1 MKLLKFFYLLCIFL
15 IAQNLKANV
24 QVASVFSSHMVLQR
38 DKRVPVWGW
47 ADPGEQVSITF
58 NKQTKKA
65 TAAADGKWMLAFDK
79 FSAGGPFVMSIVGK
93 NTVTLDD
100 IYIGEVWL
108 CSGQSNMDMTVAKED
123 RYWAG
128 VFNEAEELA
137 NADYP
142 LIRVIDA
149 DFTPSVPVLNEIKTP
164 GWEVVTPNTVG
175 HMSAAAYFFARDLQ
189 KKLNVP
195 VGLVVT
201 AYGASTAEA
210 WISKPAL
217 EANPKFSRLLTAFD
231 EKMKLYATAST
242 DTALQ
247 NKAAREIEQWKI
259 DTAKARVEGRSAPRR
274 PRTGVNPERD
284 QHSPYVLWNGMV
296 APLVPYAI
304 RGALWYQG
312 ESNYPSADI
321 YKDIMETLITD
332 WRKQWKQG
340 DFPFIYVQL
349 ANHEKLITEPVKEDP
364 MVSVR
369 DAQRKNL
376 SVPNTAMVVAIDNAD
391 SADLGNIHPKNK
403 QEIGRRL
410 SLAAL
415 NVAYGQKDVT
425 YSGPLYDKMQVEGNK
440 VRLYFKHTNAGLV
453 AKWGKLQGFAI
464 AGEDKKFIHAE
475 AQIEGNTVVV
485 SSPEVMKPVAVRY
498 AWAKNPLIS
507 LYSRRENL
515 PASPFRT
522 DDW

>member
-1 MKLLKFFYLLCIFL
+1 MKPLKISCLLFAFL

-24 QVASVFSSHMVLQR
+24 RVASVFSSHMVLQR
-38 DKRVPVWGW
+38 DKPVPVWGW
-47 ADPGEQVSITF
+47 ADPGEQVRITF
-58 NKQTKKA
+58 NKQTKQA
-65 TAAADGKWMLAFDK
+65 TAAADGKWMLYFDR
-79 FSAGGPFVMSIVGK
+79 FSAGGPYIMTIKGK
-93 NTVTLDD
+93 NTLTLND

-123 RYWAG
+123 RNWAG
-128 VFNEAEELA
+128 VFNEAQEVA

-149 DFTPSVPVLNEIKTP
+149 DFTPSIPVLDEIKTP
-164 GWEVVTPNTVG
+164 GWEIVTPKTAG

-189 KKLNVP
+189 KKLKVP

-210 WISKPAL
+210 WTSKPAL
-217 EANPKFSRLLTAFD
+217 EANPKFARLLTAFRD
-231 EKMKLYATAST
+231 KLDQYSKANT
-242 DTALQ
+242 DTALL
-247 NKAAREIEQWKI
+247 NKAARELNQWKL
-259 DTAKARVEGRSAPRR
+259 DTAKARAQGKPAPRK
-274 PRTGVNPERD
+274 PRTAVNPERD
-284 QHSPYVLWNGMV
+284 QHSPFVMWNGMV
-296 APLVPYAI
+296 APLAPFAI

-321 YKDIMETLITD
+321 YRDIMEALITD

-349 ANHEKLITEPVKEDP
+349 ANHGNLITEPVKEDP

-369 DAQRKNL
+369 EAQRKNL

-391 SADLGNIHPKNK
+391 PENPGNIHPKNK

-415 NVAYGQKDVT
+415 ALAYGQKDVT

-440 VRLYFKHTNAGLV
+440 IRLYFKHTDAGLT
-453 AKWGKLQGFAI
+453 AKSGKLQGFAI
-464 AGEDKKFIHAE
+464 AGEDKKFVQAE
-475 AQIEGNTVVV
+475 AEIVGNTIVV
-485 SSPEVMKPVAVRY
+485 SSVQVLKPVAVRY

-507 LYSRRENL
+507 LYSSKENL

>member
-1 MKLLKFFYLLCIFL
+1 MKAVKVFSLFCAILL
-15 IAQNLKANV
+15 AQTLKANV
-24 QVASVFSSHMVLQR
+24 KVASVFSSHMVLQR
-38 DKRVPVWGW
+38 DKPVPVWGW
-47 ADPGEQVSITF
+47 ADPGEKVIVTF
-58 NKQTKKA
+58 NKQKKEA
-65 TAAADGKWMLAFDK
+65 TAGPDGKWMLVLNK
-79 FSAGGPFVMSIVGK
+79 FSAGGPFVMSINGK

-100 IYIGEVWL
+100 IYVGEVWL

-137 NADYP
+137 NANYP

-149 DFTPSVPVLNEIKTP
+149 DFTPSIPVLNEIKTP
-164 GWEVVTPNTVG
+164 GWEIVSPKTVG
-175 HMSAAAYFFARDLQ
+175 HMSAAAYFFARNLQ

-217 EANPKFSRLLTAFD
+217 EANPKLSKLLTGFD
-231 EKMKLYATAST
+231 EKMKTYARMST

-247 NKAAREIEQWKI
+247 NKAAREIEQWKM
-259 DTAKARVEGRSAPRR
+259 DTAKARLEGRSAPRR
-274 PRTGVNPERD
+274 PRTAVNPEKD
-284 QHSPYVLWNGMV
+284 QHSPYVMWNGMV
-296 APLVPYAI
+296 APIVPFAI

-312 ESNYPSADI
+312 ESNYPTADI
-321 YKDIMETLITD
+321 YRDIMETLITD
-332 WRKQWKQG
+332 WRKHFKQG

-349 ANHEKLITEPVKEDP
+349 ANHEKPVAEPVKEDP

-369 DAQRKNL
+369 EAQRRNL
-376 SVPNTAMVVAIDNAD
+376 SISNTAMVVAIDNAD
-391 SADLGNIHPKNK
+391 PKDPGNIHPKNK

-415 NVAYGQKDVT
+415 NMAYGQKDIV
-425 YSGPLYDKMQVEGNK
+425 YSGPLYDRMQVEGDK
-440 VRLYFKHTNAGLV
+440 IRLYFKHTAAGLV
-453 AKWGKLQGFAI
+453 AKQGKLQGFAI
-464 AGEDKKFIHAE
+464 AAEDKKFVHAE
-475 AQIEGNTVVV
+475 AKIEGNTIVLSSLEV
-485 SSPEVMKPVAVRY
+485 SKPVAARY
-498 AWAKNPLIS
+498 AWAKNPMIS
-507 LYSRRENL
+507 LYSQKEDL
-515 PASPFRT
+515 PASPFKT

>member
-1 MKLLKFFYLLCIFL
+1 
-15 IAQNLKANV
+15 
-24 QVASVFSSHMVLQR
+24 
-38 DKRVPVWGW
+38 
-47 ADPGEQVSITF
+47 
-58 NKQTKKA
+58 
-65 TAAADGKWMLAFDK
+65 
-79 FSAGGPFVMSIVGK
+79 MSIKGK
-93 NTVTLDD
+93 NTVTLND

-128 VFNEAEELA
+128 VFNEVEELA
-137 NADYP
+137 NANYP

-149 DFTPSVPVLNEIKTP
+149 DFSPSVPVLNEIKTP
-164 GWEVVTPNTVG
+164 GWEIVSPKTVG
-175 HMSAAAYFFARDLQ
+175 HMSASAFFFARDLQ
-189 KKLNVP
+189 KKLKVP

-210 WISKPAL
+210 WIRKSAL
-217 EANPKFSRLLTAFD
+217 EANPKFSGLLTGFD
-231 EKMKLYATAST
+231 EKMKQYSRMST
-242 DTALQ
+242 DTAFQ
-247 NKAAREIEQWKI
+247 NKATREIEQWKV

-284 QHSPYVLWNGMV
+284 QHSPFVMWNGMV
-296 APLVPYAI
+296 ASLVPYAI

-312 ESNYPSADI
+312 ESNYPTANI

-332 WRKQWKQG
+332 WRRQWKQG

-349 ANHEKLITEPVKEDP
+349 ANHEKLVTEPVKEDP

-391 SADLGNIHPKNK
+391 PNDPANIHPKNK

-415 NVAYGQKDVT
+415 NLAYGQKNVV
-425 YSGPLYDKMQVEGNK
+425 YSGPLYDKMKVEGSK
-440 VRLYFKHTNAGLV
+440 IRLYFKHTDAGLV
-453 AKWGKLQGFAI
+453 AKSGKLQGFAI
-464 AGEDKKFIHAE
+464 AGEDKKFVYAD
-475 AQIEGNTVVV
+475 AQIEGNTIVV
-485 SSPEVMKPVAVRY
+485 SSTEVLKPVAVRY

-507 LYSRRENL
+507 LYSRIENL

-522 DDW
+522 DEW